1 MFKYLKNN
9 EINNFKN
16 HKRSYRKYWF
26 KFMDFK
32 IKDNIWWDCTFNT
45 ENLRKIIFSG
55 DIFYVSLF
63 APKFSPFADFHF
75 AYKWREESIPTAS

>member
-32 IKDNIWWDCTFNT
+32 IKDNIWWDCTFKGIPPAKINT
-45 ENLRKIIFSG
+45 GRIKEQGINIWSEIGCWADILILLTFTAGYTQNL
-55 DIFYVSLF
+55 
-63 APKFSPFADFHF
+63 
-75 AYKWREESIPTAS
+75 

>member
-32 IKDNIWWDCTFNT
+32 IKDNIWWDCTF
-45 ENLRKIIFSG
+45 KA
-55 DIFYVSLF
+55 YVSDIRVQATLG
-63 APKFSPFADFHF
+63 PESPVEVYSAI
-75 AYKWREESIPTAS
+75 A